1 MDNYLQI
8 RAMNLGM
15 NYQDFIVLIYLK
27 EHMYMNDFKY
37 QELFNDYPLFLGRS
51 KDVSDALSILSKL
64 EFISYDWNKGKF
76 SVEYNTDKF
85 VEFFTP
91 DKEQVIKIVR
101 PTNTLKQKEDM
112 FNKKELDII
121 DYYKDLPT
129 LPKVVSMTPRRI
141 SALKNAIE
149 NYSIDDIKDALLFAS
164 KQQWLIDKTGEQW
177 CDMSW
182 ILNKISDFMPNGKYN
197 KEVKKIAP
205 ILDVKSGAVFL

>member
-51 KDVSDALSILSKL
+51 KDVSDALNILSKL

-149 NYSIDDIKDALLFAS
+149 NYSIDDIKNALLFAS

-177 CDMSW
+177 CDMAW